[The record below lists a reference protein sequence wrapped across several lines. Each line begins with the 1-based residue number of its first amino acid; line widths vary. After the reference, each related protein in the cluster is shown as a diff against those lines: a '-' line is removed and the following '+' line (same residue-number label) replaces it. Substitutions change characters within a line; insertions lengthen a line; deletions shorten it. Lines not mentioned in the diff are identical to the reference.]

1 MAAAPFTAYD
11 WERAR
16 ALLCGLGDAIRNAV
30 LAARSTHES
39 EALSGIAAV
48 TAADTIYVI
57 DKVSEGTVLGW
68 MGVTWPPEWPV
79 EVVME
84 GAGENGEMLTF
95 PRGTP
100 VAQTILKLIVDP
112 IDGTRGL
119 MYDKRPAWALTAL
132 APQRGPGTGL
142 RDLAT
147 AAMTELPT
155 TKQWRADQLSAVRGR
170 GPAGIVAQS
179 VNVLTGERRPLAV
192 RPSRATDVQHG
203 FASLA
208 MFFPDGMALT
218 AQIVQAVWDRLQGG
232 GRGATAHVFDDQY
245 LSTGGQIYELLT
257 GHDRMVGDLR
267 PLVLSS
273 LGYKVALTCH
283 PYDICTGLLLTEAG
297 GVLEAPNGR
306 PLDAPLDPTWPVA
319 WIGYANE
326 ALAQRLRPV
335 LWQACEHYLAS
346 TWRNG
351 R

>member
-1 MAAAPFTAYD
+1 MPAAFNADD

-16 ALLCGLGDAIRNAV
+16 GLLCGLGDAIRDAV
-30 LAARSTHES
+30 LAARQARTNDDL
-39 EALSGIAAV
+39 AGVAAV
-48 TAADTIYVI
+48 AVADTIYAI
-57 DKVSEGTVLGW
+57 DQVSEGTVLGW
-68 MGVTWPPEWPV
+68 MRVSWPADWPV

-84 GAGENGEMLTF
+84 GAGENGEALTF

-100 VAQTILKLIVDP
+100 VAATIFKLIIDP

-119 MYDKRPAWALTAL
+119 MYDKRSAWALAGL
-132 APQRGPGTGL
+132 APQRGPATGL
-142 RDLAT
+142 RDIMA

-170 GPAGIVAQS
+170 RTVVAES
-179 VNVLTGERRPLAV
+179 VNVLTCERRPLAV
-192 RPSRATDVQHG
+192 RPSRATDFQHG
-203 FASLA
+203 FASFA
-208 MFFPDGMALT
+208 KFFPEGKALT
-218 AQIVQAVWDRLQGG
+218 AQIEEAIWDRLH
-232 GRGATAHVFDDQY
+232 GRGRAAHVFDDQY
-245 LSTGGQIYELLT
+245 LSTGGQIYELLM
-257 GHDRMVGDLR
+257 GHDRAVGDLR

-273 LGYKVALTCH
+273 LGYKAAMTCH
-283 PYDICTGLLLTEAG
+283 PYDICTGLLLIEAG

-306 PLDAPLDPTWPVA
+306 PLDAPLDTTWPVA

-326 ALAQRLRPV
+326 ALAQKMRPV